1 MLRVDDVLLAVER
14 ERQRARLY
22 AHARQQVARRFL
34 ATLPG
39 DEAAIDIEVLATV
52 LEELLVAANSATQ
65 KAQRLLSQR
74 VSAVR

>member
-34 ATLPG
+34 AALPG
-39 DEAAIDIEVLATV
+39 DESEIDIEVLATV
-52 LEELLVAANSATQ
+52 LEELLVAANSASQ

>member
-22 AHARQQVARRFL
+22 THARQQVARRFL
-34 ATLPG
+34 RERPG

-74 VSAVR
+74 VGAVR